1 MQLAIVFGIL
11 ATVLIG
17 SALAAGLVERAP
29 LTFPM
34 LFLGLG
40 LLAGPRGI
48 GLISVSPDTPVLEV
62 LATLT
67 LSLILFLDA
76 VNLER
81 TEERRDLLV
90 PLLALGPGTL
100 FVILLGSL
108 AAILLLQ
115 LPLTL
120 ALLVGAILAS
130 TDPVVLRDVTRN
142 LRIPAPV
149 RRALSI
155 EAGANDIIVLP
166 IVLILIAVMQQQ
178 ASSAGQWAT
187 FLLKLLVLGPAAG
200 FVIGGAGAW
209 LMARVDQ
216 ITPIRREY
224 QALYGL
230 GLVLGA
236 YAAGSTIGVD
246 GFLASFAAG
255 LAVTVL
261 NQTLCNCF
269 LEYGEATA
277 EMSMLLAFVL
287 FGALLS
293 TLLDSA
299 QLGPT
304 LLLAAVVIVL
314 VRPLAMA
321 LVLIRA
327 PSLSLPARALI
338 AWFGPRGLTSLLF
351 ALLVVSHGVPRGV
364 ELLTVI
370 GTVVVISVI
379 VHGMTANPAA
389 AWYTRIVNRR
399 SLGEERESTA
409 SGLFAGTAEVPRVT
423 PEELA
428 AVLSGPDPPILLDVR
443 SRSEYARDRSRIPGS
458 IRVLPD
464 QVEQWAQGQSKD
476 RPLVLYCT

>member
-48 GLISVSPDTPVLEV
+48 GLISIAPQTPVLEV

-115 LPLTL
+115 LPLAL

-166 IVLILIAVMQQQ
+166 IVLILIAVLQHR
-178 ASSAGQWAT
+178 ASGIGQWVT

-236 YAAGSTIGVD
+236 YAAGATLGVD

-277 EMSMLLAFVL
+277 EMAMLLAFVL

-293 TLLDSA
+293 TLLGTGPLA
-299 QLGPT
+299 PT
-304 LLLAAVVIVL
+304 LILAAVVILL
-314 VRPLAMA
+314 VRPLAMG
-321 LVLIRA
+321 LVLLRA
-327 PSLSLPARALI
+327 PSLSWPARTLI

-351 ALLVVSHGVPRGV
+351 ALLLVSHGVPRAV

-370 GTVVVISVI
+370 GTVVVISI
-379 VHGMTANPAA
+379 IAHGMTATPAS
-389 AWYTRIVNRR
+389 AWYARIVSRR

-409 SGLFAGTAEVPRVT
+409 SGLFQGNADVPRIS

-428 AVLSGPDPPILLDVR
+428 AALTGPNPPMVLDVR
-443 SRSEYARDRSRIPGS
+443 SRSEFARDRSKIPGS

-464 QVEQWAQGQSKD
+464 QVEQWAQRQPKD
-476 RPLVLYCT
+476 QPLVLYCT